1 MSKKLRKPRISQDS
15 WNRILTILCLGF
27 VTITS
32 YFTYVH
38 NFQEPRSFYWDEN
51 YHVASAQKYLNG
63 IFFMEQHPPLGKL
76 LIALGEKIIDAS
88 DNDTQFINTNYA
100 KGNFSDGFSITGYRL
115 IPVLLAWLVAPL
127 IFLCFLLIS
136 RAPLLSALLSFF
148 YIFDNALIVHLRGAM
163 LEGPLIFFFILTIL
177 CFLCLIQKPPRKT
190 AKSPRLVISLLMG
203 IAFACA
209 FLTKLTGLILLLL
222 LPALALKLYPNWKKM
237 LVTLGCVAGGFILT
251 FILVWQT
258 HFALGQKIN
267 PELEKEGRYKASEE
281 VVAIVKSGK
290 QLSPLTFPLLLRDSI
305 KFVTSYNKGVPV
317 LDLCKPDENGSPFFL
332 WPIGARS
339 INYRW
344 TKTGEDIYRYLYL
357 QANPAIWWSAFIGV
371 LAAVSLMILPLIH
384 PLKKKPGNRFLILTF
399 LALYISYMATIS
411 QLDRV
416 MYLYHY
422 FPPLILSFLI
432 LSLIIVEARTIGKW
446 KLNNDGRCLFMI
458 GLALVVFLSFQFYRP
473 LTYYEPIAN
482 KALERRRLI
491 DIWDLKCVNCERP
504 HTMVKPRSSKPGR
517 KNQSSSSSTSS
528 TSKSGL

>member
-1 MSKKLRKPRISQDS
+1 
-15 WNRILTILCLGF
+15 
-27 VTITS
+27 VTS

-88 DNDTQFINTNYA
+88 DNDSQFIDTNYA
-100 KGNFSDGFSITGYRL
+100 RGNFTDGFSITGYRL
-115 IPVLLAWLVAPL
+115 IPVLLAWLAAPL
-127 IFLCFLLIS
+127 LFLCFLLIS

-163 LEGPLIFFFILTIL
+163 LEGPLVFFFILTTL
-177 CFLCLIQKPPRKT
+177 CFLILIQKQPRKKE
-190 AKSPRLVISLLMG
+190 KSPRLVYSLLMG

-222 LPALALKLYPNWKKM
+222 LPALVVKMYPSWKKM
-237 LVTLGCVAGGFILT
+237 FVTLGCIAIGFVLT
-251 FILVWQT
+251 FIVVWQT

-290 QLSPLTFPLLLRDSI
+290 QLSPLTFPLMLRDSI
-305 KFVTSYNKGVPV
+305 NFVTHYNKGVPV

-344 TKTGEDIYRYLYL
+344 AKTGEDIYRYLYL
-357 QANPAIWWSAFIGV
+357 QVNPAVWWSAFAGA
-371 LAAVSLMILPLIH
+371 LASVALMVLPLVH
-384 PLKKKPGNRFLILTF
+384 PLKKKPQNRFLILTF
-399 LALYISYMATIS
+399 LALYLGYMVTIS

-432 LSLIIVEARTIGKW
+432 LCLIIMEARTIGKR
-446 KLNNDGRCLFMI
+446 KLTNDGKCLFMI

-473 LTYYEPIAN
+473 LTYYEPITN
-482 KALERRRLI
+482 DALERRRLI

-504 HTMVKPRSSKPGR
+504 HTLVKPRSRASKSQN
-517 KNQSSSSSTSS
+517 KASSSSS
-528 TSKSGL
+528 KAKIK